1 MWSVR
6 EAACPMDGNGEGKS
20 NTGLADLTRR
30 MAIGNNTAI
39 AITAARALRI
49 TNCRP
54 ASEAIAELD

>member
-1 MWSVR
+1 
-6 EAACPMDGNGEGKS
+6 MDGNGEGKS